1 MKMEEIN
8 ADKMN
13 VFWNLYCSMDENGRK
28 ELLKRKFAR
37 PVMDPGNF
45 DKIENPSAFENR
57 PTF

>member
-1 MKMEEIN
+1 
-8 ADKMN
+8 MN
-13 VFWNLYCSMDENGRK
+13 VFWKLYCSMDENGRK

-45 DKIENPSAFENR
+45 DKIQNPSAFRNR